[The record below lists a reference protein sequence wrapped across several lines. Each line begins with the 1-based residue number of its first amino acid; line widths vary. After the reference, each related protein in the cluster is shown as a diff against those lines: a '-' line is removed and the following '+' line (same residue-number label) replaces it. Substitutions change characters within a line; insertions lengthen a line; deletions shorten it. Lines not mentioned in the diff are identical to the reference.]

1 MAPASCA
8 LPGDSHPAA
17 ALRGGVLALLVA
29 SLAVIWVESAWVT
42 LTLEAAVLLMAA
54 GVAVFRGAAGCPAP
68 VWVLL
73 AMAAIGLAQLALGTA
88 VHPFDAAR
96 GALFWLALAAAAFLT
111 ATCWRRAKAD
121 ALLATVAA
129 GAVAVTALAA
139 LQHFSSAGRYFWI
152 WPSGQPDVFGPF
164 QSRNNFASF
173 VLLFLPICAH
183 HGLGQSGSGR
193 WAWFAGA
200 ALMFGAAIASGSRAG
215 AGLAILALTVLF
227 VQTPAGGAAKRRV
240 AMLAMTA
247 VTVSAVLGWESLA
260 HKLSDSDPL
269 RYRRDMMLSA
279 ASMAAVRP
287 VTGFGLRSFP
297 TAYPAFARFDSGHF
311 VNHAHND
318 WLEIAA
324 EAGIAGCLLL
334 GGGMLLFLAGR
345 PAHPAA
351 LGVALVSLHALVD
364 YPFQR
369 FGLAVWI
376 VAVIA
381 AAWSSRPAAYPTQKI

>member
-1 MAPASCA
+1 
-8 LPGDSHPAA
+8 
-17 ALRGGVLALLVA
+17 
-29 SLAVIWVESAWVT
+29 
-42 LTLEAAVLLMAA
+42 
-54 GVAVFRGAAGCPAP
+54 
-68 VWVLL
+68 
-73 AMAAIGLAQLALGTA
+73 
-88 VHPFDAAR
+88 
-96 GALFWLALAAAAFLT
+96 
-111 ATCWRRAKAD
+111 
-121 ALLATVAA
+121 
-129 GAVAVTALAA
+129 
-139 LQHFSSAGRYFWI
+139 
-152 WPSGQPDVFGPF
+152 
-164 QSRNNFASF
+164 
-173 VLLFLPICAH
+173 
-183 HGLGQSGSGR
+183 
-193 WAWFAGA
+193 
-200 ALMFGAAIASGSRAG
+200 
-215 AGLAILALTVLF
+215 
-227 VQTPAGGAAKRRV
+227 
-240 AMLAMTA
+240 
-247 VTVSAVLGWESLA
+247 
-260 HKLSDSDPL
+260 
-269 RYRRDMMLSA
+269 MMLSA